1 MFRERLTWLRVFH
14 LGSDVV
20 ALVGAL
26 VAIAFLRGQVGAWW
40 PFDVVP
46 GQQILQKVAVSDQLS
61 LTWMLVPAWLVV
73 LGWRG
78 RYRRLPLGADSARWM
93 SLLWSSLL
101 AMLAFVG
108 LVFLLRVDTVSRTV
122 VTGFA
127 LGAIPALWLSQRLA
141 LSVARRFGQS
151 LRLRIIGPA
160 ADAGPLLQALA
171 AHSEWGVEVI
181 GREDAPGPGVADDVD
196 EVVVVGALPSADLA
210 ALAASCEEVG
220 VPLSVQANFL
230 GTRIARATIRDLDGT
245 ALLTFTTTPTRSA
258 EMAVKRG
265 LDVVGAGL
273 GLLFF
278 APLFA
283 LLAVCVRLDD
293 GGPVFYVQQRVGRYG
308 RRFRMLKLR
317 TMGVGADAQRA
328 ALASRSDVEGP
339 AFKMDNDPR
348 ITRVG
353 RFLRRS
359 SLDELPQLV
368 HVLRGE
374 MSLVGPRPPLPEEVD
389 QYARWQRRRLSMRP
403 GLTGLWQVTARDE
416 PDVARWIALDLQ
428 YIDQWSLAGDLQ
440 LLLRTVPAVL
450 SGRGAR

>member
-141 LSVARRFGQS
+141 LSVARRFG
-151 LRLRIIGPA
+151 
-160 ADAGPLLQALA
+160 
-171 AHSEWGVEVI
+171 
-181 GREDAPGPGVADDVD
+181 
-196 EVVVVGALPSADLA
+196 
-210 ALAASCEEVG
+210 
-220 VPLSVQANFL
+220 
-230 GTRIARATIRDLDGT
+230 
-245 ALLTFTTTPTRSA
+245 
-258 EMAVKRG
+258 
-265 LDVVGAGL
+265 
-273 GLLFF
+273 
-278 APLFA
+278 
-283 LLAVCVRLDD
+283 
-293 GGPVFYVQQRVGRYG
+293 
-308 RRFRMLKLR
+308 
-317 TMGVGADAQRA
+317 
-328 ALASRSDVEGP
+328 
-339 AFKMDNDPR
+339 
-348 ITRVG
+348 
-353 RFLRRS
+353 
-359 SLDELPQLV
+359 
-368 HVLRGE
+368 
-374 MSLVGPRPPLPEEVD
+374 
-389 QYARWQRRRLSMRP
+389 
-403 GLTGLWQVTARDE
+403 
-416 PDVARWIALDLQ
+416 
-428 YIDQWSLAGDLQ
+428 
-440 LLLRTVPAVL
+440 
-450 SGRGAR
+450 

>member
-26 VAIAFLRGQVGAWW
+26 VVVAFLRGQLGAWW

-46 GQQILQKVAVSDQLS
+46 GKTILQKVAVSDQLS
-61 LTWMLVPAWLVV
+61 LSWMLVPAWLVV

-78 RYRRLPLGADSARWM
+78 RYRRLPLGADSARWV
-93 SLLWSSLL
+93 SLLWSSML
-101 AMLAFVG
+101 AMLAFIG

-127 LGAIPALWLSQRLA
+127 VGAIPALWVSQRLA
-141 LSVARRFGQS
+141 LAVAQRFGHA
-151 LRLRIIGPA
+151 LRLRVIGA
-160 ADAGPLLQALA
+160 AEDAAPLLDAIA
-171 AHSEWGVEVI
+171 AHPEWGVQMV
-181 GREDAPGPGVADDVD
+181 GRDDTPQPGVADDVD
-196 EVVVVGALPSADLA
+196 EVVVVGALASTGLT

-230 GTRIARATIRDLDGT
+230 GTGIARASVRDLDGT
-245 ALLTFTTTPTRSA
+245 ALLTFTSTPTRSA
-258 EMAVKRG
+258 ELAIKRVLDICGAVIG
-265 LDVVGAGL
+265 LVL
-273 GLLFF
+273 S

-283 LLAVCVRLDD
+283 GLAVLVRLDD
-293 GGPVFYVQQRVGRYG
+293 GGPVFYAQERVGRYG

-317 TMGVGADAQRA
+317 TMAVGAESQRA
-328 ALASRSDVEGP
+328 GLSAQSDVTGP

-368 HVLRGE
+368 HVLRGD

-416 PDVARWIALDLQ
+416 PDVALWIALDLE
-428 YIDQWSLAGDLQ
+428 YIDQWSLVGDLQ
-440 LLLRTVPAVL
+440 LLARTVPAVL